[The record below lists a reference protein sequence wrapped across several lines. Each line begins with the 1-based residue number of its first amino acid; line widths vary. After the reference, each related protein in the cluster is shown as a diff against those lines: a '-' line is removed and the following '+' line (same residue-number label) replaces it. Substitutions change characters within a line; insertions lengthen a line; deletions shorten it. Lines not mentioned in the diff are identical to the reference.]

1 MVFVCDIR
9 IFRCRISRIFWRY
22 QAKSGYTDNDQ
33 NNVTQTED
41 VNTFMR
47 QRDCQLKK
55 VCCWKYFS
63 TDFGP
68 NKTTDLPLHFLFHLN
83 LGQLMPKF
91 SETETK
97 NRPSKL
103 INLILLAQKVT
114 GMRDCVCYHSNWSN
128 WSNFPF
134 FCKPPWVFK
143 LLKSNLVKSVWYTF
157 AWREV
162 SPVYLRSCFPPRIL
176 IRDETFLGFISGT
189 F

>member
-9 IFRCRISRIFWRY
+9 IFGCRISRIFWRY

-128 WSNFPF
+128 FPF
-134 FCKPPWVFK
+134 FVNRLEFLSFQSQNLGHYSACATTQFRVFAK
-143 LLKSNLVKSVWYTF
+143 KWSLFLKNLLPKKDF
-157 AWREV
+157 
-162 SPVYLRSCFPPRIL
+162 F
-176 IRDETFLGFISGT
+176 FF
-189 F
+189 